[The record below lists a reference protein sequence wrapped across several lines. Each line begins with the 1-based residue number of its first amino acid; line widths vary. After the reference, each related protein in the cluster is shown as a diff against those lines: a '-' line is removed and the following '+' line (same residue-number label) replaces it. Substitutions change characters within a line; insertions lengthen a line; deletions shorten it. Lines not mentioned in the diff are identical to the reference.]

1 MISLRRLAKPAGEG
15 VTAAVQIPFRT
26 LVTPHVVRTASGD
39 FLRVWRIRGQGFECA
54 DPNELNAAH
63 GRLAAWLRS
72 IASPDVAIWTHVIR
86 RLDAATLVGDPP
98 EGFARQL
105 LDRYRE
111 RLAGETL
118 WRNELYLSIVHRPR
132 TPVATG
138 AGTLLAKVPPDED
151 RQGRS
156 AALDALDKLAQQVEA
171 ALGGYGPE
179 PLGTYRH
186 RGRDYSEVLEFLAL
200 LINGEHQP
208 MPLPV
213 APLQDVLATSRLLIG
228 WETLEYR
235 QLTTTRLGAFIGIKE
250 YPSST
255 SPGLLDRL
263 LSAPFPFVLTQSFSF
278 LPKPTAMGLLARQ
291 MNRMKNSAD
300 AAVSQAH
307 ALAVALDQ
315 LASNEFVLGDH
326 HLSLQVL
333 GQLREATSPEPMREL
348 RSLGEALALARS
360 LLADSG
366 IVTAREDIA
375 LEPAFWAQLPGNFAP
390 RPRLSPITSRNFCAL
405 SPYHNYPSGRPSGNH
420 WGDALAVF
428 RTAAGS
434 AYHFSL
440 HASDPTDP
448 LGGSRRDTGHTFVC
462 GPTGSGKTV
471 FVGFC
476 ICLLL
481 RQNAT
486 QVIFDKDRG
495 LEVLVRALGGTY
507 LPLQRGAPTGCNPLQ
522 LAEGPENAAFL
533 RRWLLTLLSRPG
545 RPLSVREESEADHA
559 LAGVLSLERGDRC
572 LSRLLEFLD
581 PTAPD
586 GLHARLAPWCRS
598 AGGIHAWVFDVGT
611 DTVLAEL
618 SRNSLVGFDMT
629 GVIGD
634 AEVRGPLTLYLF
646 HLVEQLLDGRRLVAW
661 LDEFSRLVDDPGFA
675 ALASDGCKTWRKRNG
690 VIAFATQSPTDVLS
704 SPIARALVE
713 QTPTKI
719 LFPNA
724 DARAVDYVEGLG
736 LSEQEFRLLRT
747 DLSPGSRRFLIK
759 QARESLVAEL
769 DLKGLDQELAVIS
782 GRTET
787 VARVNALIAE
797 YGSPPA
803 GWLPLLMVRPMPSVQ
818 GVA

>member
-1 MISLRRLAKPAGEG
+1 MRRPA
-15 VTAAVQIPFRT
+15 A
-26 LVTPHVVRTASGD
+26 
-39 FLRVWRIRGQGFECA
+39 IRCSW
-54 DPNELNAAH
+54 P
-63 GRLAAWLRS
+63 
-72 IASPDVAIWTHVIR
+72 
-86 RLDAATLVGDPP
+86 
-98 EGFARQL
+98 
-105 LDRYRE
+105 
-111 RLAGETL
+111 
-118 WRNELYLSIVHRPR
+118 
-132 TPVATG
+132 
-138 AGTLLAKVPPDED
+138 
-151 RQGRS
+151 
-156 AALDALDKLAQQVEA
+156 
-171 ALGGYGPE
+171 
-179 PLGTYRH
+179 
-186 RGRDYSEVLEFLAL
+186 RGR
-200 LINGEHQP
+200 
-208 MPLPV
+208 
-213 APLQDVLATSRLLIG
+213 R
-228 WETLEYR
+228 
-235 QLTTTRLGAFIGIKE
+235 TRL
-250 YPSST
+250 S
-255 SPGLLDRL
+255 
-263 LSAPFPFVLTQSFSF
+263 
-278 LPKPTAMGLLARQ
+278 
-291 MNRMKNSAD
+291 
-300 AAVSQAH
+300 
-307 ALAVALDQ
+307 
-315 LASNEFVLGDH
+315 
-326 HLSLQVL
+326 
-333 GQLREATSPEPMREL
+333 
-348 RSLGEALALARS
+348 
-360 LLADSG
+360 
-366 IVTAREDIA
+366 
-375 LEPAFWAQLPGNFAP
+375 
-390 RPRLSPITSRNFCAL
+390 
-405 SPYHNYPSGRPSGNH
+405 
-420 WGDALAVF
+420 
-428 RTAAGS
+428 
-434 AYHFSL
+434 
-440 HASDPTDP
+440 
-448 LGGSRRDTGHTFVC
+448 C
-462 GPTGSGKTV
+462 G
-471 FVGFC
+471 
-476 ICLLL
+476 
-481 RQNAT
+481 
-486 QVIFDKDRG
+486 
-495 LEVLVRALGGTY
+495 
-507 LPLQRGAPTGCNPLQ
+507 
-522 LAEGPENAAFL
+522 
-533 RRWLLTLLSRPG
+533 
-545 RPLSVREESEADHA
+545 VREESEADHA

-629 GVIGD
+629 SVIGD